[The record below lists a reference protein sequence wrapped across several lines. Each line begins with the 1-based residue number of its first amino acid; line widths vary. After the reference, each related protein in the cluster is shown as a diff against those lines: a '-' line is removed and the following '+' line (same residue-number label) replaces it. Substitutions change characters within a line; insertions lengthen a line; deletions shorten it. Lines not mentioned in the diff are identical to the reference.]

1 MTMAA
6 RRQTGL
12 DFAATALT
20 RHVQALTERQK
31 RSESG
36 ELSAADLASMVRAAE
51 ILRAIECDRATLV
64 LKVVGRR
71 LATMKDEDLR
81 SLLIDIVTGEIEDEA
96 ESAN

>member
-1 MTMAA
+1 
-6 RRQTGL
+6 
-12 DFAATALT
+12 
-20 RHVQALTERQK
+20 
-31 RSESG
+31 
-36 ELSAADLASMVRAAE
+36 
-51 ILRAIECDRATLV
+51 LV